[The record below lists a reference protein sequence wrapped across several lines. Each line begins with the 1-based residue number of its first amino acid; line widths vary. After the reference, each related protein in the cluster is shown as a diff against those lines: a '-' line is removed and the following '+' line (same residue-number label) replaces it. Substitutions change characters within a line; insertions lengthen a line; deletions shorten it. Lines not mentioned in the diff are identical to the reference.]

1 MRRRRSGGWKA
12 LRHDV
17 LFYGTGHEAWD
28 GGGGW
33 AARGVGGGLAWA
45 VAWRGQWLGRRA
57 TCGQNLPGCVPGVGS
72 CTLRAALVVRPISDE
87 VCFFWLNRV
96 FSFITEQR

>member
-1 MRRRRSGGWKA
+1 MVVSA

-45 VAWRGQWLGRRA
+45 VAWQEGDVRAEPAWLCSRRWFVHA
-57 TCGQNLPGCVPGVGS
+57 ARCVGWSDVAG
-72 CTLRAALVVRPISDE
+72 LLVD
-87 VCFFWLNRV
+87 RV
-96 FSFITEQR
+96 FYHGTAVGCQRSGPG

>member
-45 VAWRGQWLGRRA
+45 VAWQEGDVRAEPAWLCSRRWFVHAARCVGGPTDQRRGL
-57 TCGQNLPGCVPGVGS
+57 LLLVESGV
-72 CTLRAALVVRPISDE
+72 
-87 VCFFWLNRV
+87 
-96 FSFITEQR
+96 

>member
-1 MRRRRSGGWKA
+1 MVESA

-45 VAWRGQWLGRRA
+45 VAWQEGDVRAEPAWLCSRRWFVHA
-57 TCGQNLPGCVPGVGS
+57 ARCVGGPTSQG
-72 CTLRAALVVRPISDE
+72 
-87 VCFFWLNRV
+87 FWLIGC
-96 FSFITEQR
+96 FITEQRRDATGAGPDT

>member
-45 VAWRGQWLGRRA
+45 VAWRRAGR
-57 TCGQNLPGCVPGVGS
+57 TCLAVFP
-72 CTLRAALVVRPISDE
+72 ALVRARCALRWWSD
-87 VCFFWLNRV
+87 RSATRSA
-96 FSFITEQR
+96 SFG